1 MVYSRIKTMENIFT
15 YQNSEQEYPS
25 FQNPLFQYKEKVSS
39 FLGGVGQEGGISIL
53 LGKVHYLYN

>member
-39 FLGGVGQEGGISIL
+39 FWGGLGRKEEFP
-53 LGKVHYLYN
+53 YF

>member
-25 FQNPLFQYKEKVSS
+25 LQNPLFQHKEKVSS